1 MKNLIKTFSILL
13 ICTCCFY
20 AAHAQTKTDKRAAKS
35 AEINKLVTDR
45 NFVFNAT
52 YVTPLRGGSR
62 ALTNEYDLTVS
73 NDAITA
79 YLPYFGQA
87 YLANYGS
94 TDNGIKFNWT
104 NFTYT
109 ETPDKKGNREIL
121 IIPKDK
127 SASDANAVQS
137 MRLYISSDGYASLQI
152 TNMNR
157 DPISFNGT
165 IEPKRPKGI

>member
-1 MKNLIKTFSILL
+1 MIIGS
-13 ICTCCFY
+13 CCFY
-20 AAHAQTKTDKRAAKS
+20 TAGAQTKTDKNAVKS
-35 AEINKLVTDR
+35 AEVNKLIIDK

-52 YVTPLRGGSR
+52 YVTPLRGGGR
-62 ALTNEYDLTVS
+62 ALTSEYDLTVS

-94 TDNGIKFNWT
+94 IDNGIKFNWT
-104 NFTYT
+104 NFTYK

-121 IIPKDK
+121 ITPKDK
-127 SASDANAVQS
+127 SASDPNAVQS
-137 MRLYISSDGYASLQI
+137 LRLYISSDGYASLQI

-157 DPISFNGT
+157 DPITFNGT
-165 IEPKRPKGI
+165 IEPKKEKGI

>member
-1 MKNLIKTFSILL
+1 MKNPIKIFCALL
-13 ICTCCFY
+13 VVTGCLCT
-20 AAHAQTKTDKRAAKS
+20 ADAQTKTNKS
-35 AEINKLVTDR
+35 TVKSDEINRLVTEK

-52 YVTPLRGGSR
+52 YVTPLRGGGR
-62 ALTNEYDLTVS
+62 ALTSEYDLTVS
-73 NDAITA
+73 KDAITA

-94 TDNGIKFNWT
+94 TDNGIKFTWT
-104 NFTYT
+104 NFNYK

-127 SASDANAVQS
+127 SASDANGVQAL
-137 MRLYISSDGYASLQI
+137 RLYISADGYASLQI

-157 DPISFNGT
+157 DPISFTGT
-165 IEPKRPKGI
+165 IEPKKPKSI